1 MDISSL
7 YETMAAGNQT
17 PSKLLWPS
25 ADLGGENL
33 GPAPPVSSV
42 NGTPMFQRERV
53 PCVVIS
59 CSWWYQT
66 WNDIQETLHWTSL
79 TISTCVCCKFIIIQG
94 AVQVALSYQSQE
106 LQEKGFWLATKRI
119 ELSWIRE
126 CDKSRFW
133 YDIVNLIDVEID
145 KASAE
150 SKIVKKCWVL
160 STTCSAKVARPRG

>member
-1 MDISSL
+1 MLWTFHPCMRRWLLGTKRRQTSL
-7 YETMAAGNQT
+7 GEPWQPYLSNSLTAHLVALDDSPRPT
-17 PSKLLWPS
+17 
-25 ADLGGENL
+25 LGARTW

-79 TISTCVCCKFIIIQG
+79 TISTCGCCKFIIIQG

-106 LQEKGFWLATKRI
+106 LQEKGFWLATKSI
-119 ELSWIRE
+119 ELSWIQE
-126 CDKSRFW
+126 CDSPLLRSCRSQF
-133 YDIVNLIDVEID
+133 
-145 KASAE
+145 
-150 SKIVKKCWVL
+150 L
-160 STTCSAKVARPRG
+160 S